1 MPTIEAEPPREGDCA
16 PDFTLPADDGRS
28 VHLGDLRGRKV
39 VLYFYPKDSTPGCT
53 QEAREFSMLMDEFT
67 AADTLVFGISRDS
80 LKRHENFRK
89 KYDLEVPLLSDQDG
103 TVTQAYGVWKEKRNY
118 GRTYM
123 GIERSTFLIDR
134 EGRIARAW
142 RKVRVKGHAAEV
154 LEAARALDG

>member
-1 MPTIEAEPPREGDCA
+1 MNASDTETPGPGDPA
-16 PDFTLPADDGRS
+16 PDFALPADDGRDVRLS
-28 VHLGDLRGRKV
+28 ELRGRKV

-53 QEAREFSMLMDEFT
+53 QEARDFSALLPEFE

-89 KYDLEVPLLSDQDG
+89 KYELTVPLLADEAG
-103 TVTQAYGVWKEKRNY
+103 EVTQAYGVWKEKRNY

-134 EGRIARAW
+134 EGRIARVW
-142 RKVRVKGHAAEV
+142 RKVRVKGHADEV
-154 LEAARALDG
+154 LEAARALD